1 MYKKFTLLLMTIT
14 TLHLDASSLPNNLL
28 LGAAAISAM
37 TISKAME
44 SERKAHAFE
53 ELLQDRGELRKL
65 NFFKESKPD
74 EIYLLNIIAV
84 SVTAQVAFAGLNISI
99 QNNIQGSCDVI
110 IVSGT
115 GTVLL
120 GCGCALAYNYNVMV
134 DDAIKKTEEISESEL
149 DYFDELV

>member
-1 MYKKFTLLLMTIT
+1 MYKKFTLFLIMIT

-28 LGAAAISAM
+28 LGTAAISAM
-37 TISKAME
+37 TIAKAME

-74 EIYLLNIIAV
+74 EIYLLNIIAA

-99 QNNIQGSCDVI
+99 QNNSDDSSAVI
-110 IVSGT
+110 VGGI

-134 DDAIKKTEEISESEL
+134 DDAIKKTEKISDSEL
-149 DYFDELV
+149 DSFDELV